1 MAKTRK
7 PTQSE
12 IDGVQYRRAKLWQ
25 IILYSC
31 NAFVGMSVYSL
42 IGSANY
48 AGMIGFGMTAAVIG
62 IVLTCTRILDGITD
76 PLLALLYDKVDTKF
90 GKLRILVAGGFAIEA
105 VALWLMFDGMSSKGF
120 NGVVFVLLY
129 VLYVIGYTIT
139 NMTAQTLPAIMTND
153 PKQRPMMGVIIT
165 AFNYLIPMVLAVAL
179 PVVVLPMAGG
189 QFNQVFL
196 SMAVKICLAM
206 GAFGVVMVCVGIS
219 AFDKPEYYRGIGK
232 QEPLKIKD
240 MVTVLKGNKPLQC
253 YIAAQ
258 ASDKV
263 AQITMTQSVITTLL
277 NGILIGNMG
286 LASILGMIGMLPS
299 ILFAFIGG
307 KYAGKHGSMKAIVN
321 WTKVCMAI
329 ALGQFIFMVILRFS
343 VGTQAIAAMGIPM
356 ILHVVF
362 TLGLNAAKMCVTT
375 ADNSFMADVIDYELD
390 RSGKYIPAVVSGTY
404 SLIDKI
410 ISSCGALLASL
421 AIMICGYTSS
431 TPPQPGDPA
440 TNGVFWVTMGV
451 FFGLPLIGWAIT
463 LIAMKNCQLTKEEMV
478 NVQKR
483 IAEKKHEGVLETAR
497 ENGVNV

>member
-1 MAKTRK
+1 MATTRK

-12 IDGVQYRRAKLWQ
+12 IDGVSYRRAKLWQ

-42 IGSANY
+42 IGYANY

-62 IVLTCTRILDGITD
+62 VVLTCTRILDGITD
-76 PLLALLYDKVDTKF
+76 PLLALLYDKVDTRF
-90 GKLRILVAGGFAIEA
+90 GKLRILVAGGFVIEA
-105 VALWLMFDGMSSKGF
+105 LALWLMFDGMSSKGF
-120 NGVVFVLLY
+120 NSVVFILLY

-139 NMTAQTLPAIMTND
+139 NMTAQTLPAIMSND
-153 PKQRPMMGVIIT
+153 PKQRPMMGVIVT
-165 AFNYLIPMVLAVAL
+165 AFNYLIPMVLAVVL
-179 PVVVLPMAGG
+179 PNVVLPMAGG
-189 QFNQVFL
+189 QINQIFL

-206 GAFGVVMVCVGIS
+206 GAFGVVMVCIGIS

-232 QEPLKIKD
+232 QEPLKIRD

-263 AQITMTQSVITTLL
+263 AQITMTQSVVTTLM

-286 LASILGMIGMLPS
+286 LASILSAIGMLPS
-299 ILFAFIGG
+299 IIFAVIGG
-307 KYAGKHGSMKAIVN
+307 RYAGKHGSMKAIVN
-321 WTKVCMAI
+321 WTKICMYV
-329 ALGQFIFMVILRFS
+329 ALGQFVFMVILRFTA
-343 VGTQAIAAMGIPM
+343 GTQAIAAFGIPM
-356 ILHVVF
+356 ILHVAF

-375 ADNSFMADVIDYELD
+375 ADTSFMADVIDYELD

-404 SLIDKI
+404 SLIDKL

-421 AIMICGYTSS
+421 AIMVCGYTST

-440 TNGVFWVTMGV
+440 TNAVFWVTMAV
-451 FFGLPLIGWAIT
+451 FFGLPMIGWWIT
-463 LIAMKNCQLTKEEMV
+463 LIAMKKCSLTKEEMV

-483 IAEKKHEGVLETAR
+483 IAEKKKEGILKTAR
-497 ENGVNV
+497 ENDVNV

>member
-1 MAKTRK
+1 MAKTK
-7 PTQSE
+7 KLTQSE

-42 IGSANY
+42 IGYANY

-62 IVLTCTRILDGITD
+62 VVLTCTRILDGITD

-105 VALWLMFDGMSSKGF
+105 LALWLMFDGMSSKGF
-120 NGVVFVLLY
+120 NGIVFIALY

-153 PKQRPMMGVIIT
+153 PKQRPMMGVIVT
-165 AFNYLIPMVLAVAL
+165 AFNYLIPMALMMVLSMVI
-179 PVVVLPMAGG
+179 LPMAGG
-189 QFNQVFL
+189 SYNQAFL
-196 SMAVKICLAM
+196 SMAVKVCIGM
-206 GAFGVVMVCVGIS
+206 GAFGVIMVCIGIS

-277 NGILIGNMG
+277 NGILIGNVG
-286 LASILGMIGMLPS
+286 IATALSVVGMLPS
-299 ILFAFIGG
+299 IIFAFVGG

-321 WTKVCMAI
+321 WTRICMYI
-329 ALGQFIFMVILRFS
+329 ALAQFAFMVILRFT
-343 VGTQAIAAMGIPM
+343 VGTQTIAVMGIPM

-375 ADNSFMADVIDYELD
+375 ADTSFMADVIDYELD

-404 SLIDKI
+404 SLIDKL

-421 AIMICGYTSS
+421 AIMICGYTST

-440 TNGVFWVTMGV
+440 TNSVFWVTMAV
-451 FFGLPLIGWAIT
+451 FFGLPLLGWWIT
-463 LIAMKNCQLTKEEMV
+463 LIAMKKCSLTKEEMV

-483 IAEKKHEGVLETAR
+483 IAEKKKEGILETAR
-497 ENGVNV
+497 ENGVNA

>member
-1 MAKTRK
+1 MAKKNK

-12 IDGVQYRRAKLWQ
+12 IDGVQYRKAKLWQ

-42 IGSANY
+42 IGYANY

-90 GKLRILVAGGFAIEA
+90 GKLRILVVGGFAVEA

-120 NGVVFVLLY
+120 NGVVFVALY

-153 PKQRPMMGVIIT
+153 PKQRPMMGVIVT

-189 QFNQVFL
+189 QFNQIFL

-206 GAFGVVMVCVGIS
+206 GVFGVVMVCIGIS

-240 MVTVLKGNKPLQC
+240 MVAVLKGNKPLQC

-286 LASILGMIGMLPS
+286 LASILGAIGMLPS

-321 WTKVCMAI
+321 WTKVCMGI
-329 ALGQFIFMVILRFS
+329 ALGQFLFMVILRFT
-343 VGTQAIAAMGIPM
+343 VGTQSIAAGIPM
-356 ILHVVF
+356 ILHVAF
-362 TLGLNAAKMCVTT
+362 TLGLNASKMCVTT

-451 FFGLPLIGWAIT
+451 FFGLPMIGWWIT
-463 LIAMKNCQLTKEEMV
+463 LLAMKKCQLTKEEMV
-478 NVQKR
+478 DVQKR
-483 IAEKKHEGVLETAR
+483 IAEKKRQGILETAR
-497 ENGVNV
+497 ENGVSV

>member
-1 MAKTRK
+1 MAKTKK

-31 NAFVGMSVYSL
+31 NAFVGMSVYHL
-42 IGSANY
+42 IGYANY

-76 PLLALLYDKVDTKF
+76 PLLALLYDKIDTKF
-90 GKLRILVAGGFAIEA
+90 GKLRILVVGGFLIEA
-105 VALWLMFDGMSSKGF
+105 VALWLMFDGVSSKGF
-120 NGVVFVLLY
+120 GAGMFISLY
-129 VLYVIGYTIT
+129 VVYVIGYTIT
-139 NMTAQTLPAIMTND
+139 NMTAQTLPAIMSND
-153 PKQRPMMGVIIT
+153 PKQRPMMGVIVT
-165 AFNYLIPMVLAVAL
+165 AFNYLIPIALSVGL
-179 PVVVLPMAGG
+179 PVFVLPMAGG
-189 QFNQVFL
+189 QFNQIFL
-196 SMAVKICLAM
+196 SMAVKICLTM
-206 GAFGVVMVCVGIS
+206 GAVGVVLVCIGIS

-263 AQITMTQSVITTLL
+263 AQITMTQSVIGTLMG
-277 NGILIGNMG
+277 GILIGNMG
-286 LASILGMIGMLPS
+286 LSSILSMIGMLPS
-299 ILFAFIGG
+299 IIFAFIGG

-321 WTKVCMAI
+321 WTKICMWI
-329 ALGQFIFMVILRFS
+329 ALGQFVFMVALFYT
-343 VGTQAIAAMGIPM
+343 VGTQSIAAFGIPM
-356 ILHVVF
+356 ILHIAF

-375 ADNSFMADVIDYELD
+375 ADTSFMADVIDYELD

-404 SLIDKI
+404 SLIDKL

-421 AIMICGYTSS
+421 AIMVCGYTSS

-440 TNGVFWVTMGV
+440 TNGIFWVTMGV
-451 FFGLPLIGWAIT
+451 FFGLPMIGWWIT
-463 LIAMKNCQLTKEEMV
+463 LIAMKKCALTKEEMV

-483 IAEKKHEGVLETAR
+483 IADKKAAGIMEVAR
-497 ENGVNV
+497 ENGVNA